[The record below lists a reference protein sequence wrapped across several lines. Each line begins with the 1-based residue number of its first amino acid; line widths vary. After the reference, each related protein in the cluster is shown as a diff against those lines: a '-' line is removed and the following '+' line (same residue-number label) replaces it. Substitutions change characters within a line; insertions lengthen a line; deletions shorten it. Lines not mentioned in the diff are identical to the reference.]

1 MERYDYSE
9 LIKMETRDLE
19 ILKARLADRLA
30 QLRQEK
36 YNLVGGIM
44 FYQQAVKEFE
54 DMIK

>member
-1 MERYDYSE
+1 
-9 LIKMETRDLE
+9 METRDLE